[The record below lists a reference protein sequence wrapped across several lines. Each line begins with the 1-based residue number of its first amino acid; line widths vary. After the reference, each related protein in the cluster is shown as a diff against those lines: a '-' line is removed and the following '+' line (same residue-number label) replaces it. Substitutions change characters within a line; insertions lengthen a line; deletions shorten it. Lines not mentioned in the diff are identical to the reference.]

1 METVYIETTIVSYLV
16 AQPSRNPVTG
26 WRQKLTQEWW
36 TAQRGQFAC
45 MVSQEVI
52 TESLEGDSVM
62 AAKRIAALKDM
73 PLISGGSESIALAM
87 DLLQHG
93 LFPANARVDAN
104 HLAVAA
110 VGAVDYLLTWNYRHL
125 ANAMVLKRLE
135 KFLSNRGLELPRVCT
150 PEELMAI

>member
-93 LFPANARVDAN
+93 LFPANAPVHPK
-104 HLAVAA
+104 HLEVAALAAVAC
-110 VGAVDYLLTWNYRHL
+110 LLISDSRQL
-125 ANAMVLKRLE
+125 AKP
-135 KFLSNRGLELPRVCT
+135 K
-150 PEELMAI
+150 